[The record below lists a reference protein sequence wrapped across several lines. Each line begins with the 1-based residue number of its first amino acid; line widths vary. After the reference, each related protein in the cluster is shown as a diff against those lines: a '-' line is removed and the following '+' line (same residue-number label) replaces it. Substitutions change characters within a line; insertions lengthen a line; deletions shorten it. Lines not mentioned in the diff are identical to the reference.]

1 MRVLGRIVLVL
12 AAALAV
18 LVAILAYRTFTFSS
32 PAAVDLA
39 TVRLASAPAV
49 DEARAAAHLAQAV
62 RIRTVTNQDAA
73 LNDIAQWDVLHS
85 WLNQTYPATNAALT
99 RETVAGKTLIYTW
112 QGSDR
117 TLNPIVLMAH
127 QDVVPVA
134 EGTESAWKH
143 PPFDGVVAEG
153 AVWGRGSVDD
163 KGSLVS
169 LMEATEALVTSGFKP
184 RRSIILVFGHDEE
197 SGQTGS
203 MAAAAA
209 LKARGVEAEFVL
221 DEGLVTVADFSL
233 LKGPAA
239 FIGIAEK
246 GYGTLRVEAKAAG
259 GHSSMPPPRTA
270 VQILAEAVLAIAN
283 NPDPASLAGP
293 GAQTVRAV
301 APYASLLTRMAIAN
315 EWLFGRLLIAE
326 MSKTPAGAAMLHTTT
341 APTMLS
347 GSPKENVLPQTATA
361 AINYRILPGQTP
373 ADVMARARKSVGDL
387 PVDLSWIGEPKNP
400 SPVSS
405 TTSEAWKWIA
415 ALASEN
421 GSVPVAPSLVL
432 GSTDSYHL
440 APIARDVY
448 RYQPIVLT
456 LAETAMIHGTD
467 EHMTLDNLRRL
478 IAFYAR
484 LMATAAG

>member
-1 MRVLGRIVLVL
+1 MRVVGRIILAL
-12 AAALAV
+12 AAALVV
-18 LVAILAYRTFTFSS
+18 LVAVLAYRTFTFSPPS
-32 PAAVDLA
+32 AVDLSA
-39 TVRLASAPAV
+39 VTLAPAPAF
-49 DEARAAAHLAQAV
+49 DEARAAEHLSQAV

-73 LNDIAQWDVLHS
+73 SNDITQWDALHA
-85 WLNQTYPATNAALT
+85 WLSQAYPATHGALT

-112 QGSDR
+112 QGSDKA
-117 TLNPIVLMAH
+117 LNPIVLMAH

-143 PPFDGVVAEG
+143 PPFDGVVADG

-184 RRSIILVFGHDEE
+184 KRSIILVFGHDEE
-197 SGQTGS
+197 SGQSGS

-209 LKARGVEAEFVL
+209 LKARGVQAEFVL

-233 LKGPAA
+233 LNGPAA
-239 FIGIAEK
+239 FVGIAEK
-246 GYGTLRVEAKAAG
+246 GYGTLRLEAKAAG

-270 VQILAEAVLAIAN
+270 VQILAEAVLAIAD

-293 GAQTVRAV
+293 GAQTIRAV
-301 APYASLLTRMAIAN
+301 APHASLLTRMAIAN

-373 ADVMARARKSVGDL
+373 ADVMARARNSIGDL
-387 PVDLSWIGEPKNP
+387 PVDLSWIGEPKTP

-440 APIARDVY
+440 APVAKDVY

-467 EHMTLDNLRRL
+467 EHMTLDNLKRL